1 MSQIR
6 KLSVLAVLVL
16 AVAAAG
22 AGAANAGKGGGGSA
36 PPPPVAGVTIVSP
49 YYAGATTMYAPFVVT
64 TRVVDSTTSTAPVCW
79 ANWGDGSWDAYPA
92 SLASA
97 GVYYCGLVHAYTARG
112 TFTVTVSATDS
123 AGAVG
128 SSSVL
133 AFVG

>member
-22 AGAANAGKGGGGSA
+22 AGAANAGKGGGGST
-36 PPPPVAGVTIVSP
+36 PPPPAAGVTIVSP
-49 YYAGATTMYAPFVVT
+49 YYAGVTTVYAPFIVT
-64 TRVVDSTTSTAPVCW
+64 TRIVDSTTSTAPVCNV
-79 ANWGDGSWDAYPA
+79 NWGDGSSDAYP
-92 SLASA
+92 STLAST
-97 GVYYCGLVHAYTARG
+97 GVYYCGLVHSYTARG
-112 TFTVTVSATDS
+112 TYTVTVTATDS
-123 AGAVG
+123 GGVVG